1 MKLHQVIVVEGEH
14 DRRAVLNALEAD
26 IEITGG
32 FALTED
38 LIQRL
43 NFLQEKRGLIIL
55 TDPDYTGEVIR
66 RCLQKRIPGVEHAY
80 LSKSEAERQG
90 DIGVENASPEAIR
103 QALAVTRKESLI
115 ARETFTMLDLY
126 RLHLTGYPQSE
137 TLRMKVAERLKIG
150 FGNGKKFCKQL
161 NTYLITPVELLDAI
175 ESSKELISP

>member
-80 LSKSEAERQG
+80 YQNQKPNGKGILVLRTPAQRRF
-90 DIGVENASPEAIR
+90 VR
-103 QALAVTRKESLI
+103 HW
-115 ARETFTMLDLY
+115 
-126 RLHLTGYPQSE
+126 RLHEKS
-137 TLRMKVAERLKIG
+137 R
-150 FGNGKKFCKQL
+150 
-161 NTYLITPVELLDAI
+161 
-175 ESSKELISP
+175 